1 MKKKK
6 VYSSDLKLQL
16 VKEYLNSEK
25 SLKEF
30 SDEYSIPINT
40 LSQWVQKY
48 KKSNYDDSVFNTKKG
63 RTKSMI
69 SDYSKIPPIIYESAG
84 ISRPDDSINSNDS
97 VYLKKKLN
105 YYEKILLEKELQLR
119 ILQDEV
125 ELLKKNMNHK

>member
-6 VYSSDLKLQL
+6 VYSSDLKLQII
-16 VKEYLNSEK
+16 KEYLNSEK
-25 SLKEF
+25 PLKDF

-84 ISRPDDSINSNDS
+84 IIRSDDPNNSNDS
-97 VYLKKKLN
+97 AYLKRKLN